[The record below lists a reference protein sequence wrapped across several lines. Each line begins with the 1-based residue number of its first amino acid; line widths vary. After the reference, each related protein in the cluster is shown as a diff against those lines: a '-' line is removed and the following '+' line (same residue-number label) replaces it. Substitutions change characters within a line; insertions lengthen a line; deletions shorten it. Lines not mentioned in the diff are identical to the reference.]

1 MKKNILSALFV
12 GLGLV
17 AVTITYAGEWNEKPV
32 LCADEKETL
41 EVIKE
46 KKEVLLFVGQE
57 YAKVWSEKGLH
68 PIPAKIPLYFYVNKK
83 KGTYTLAEYHPT
95 YKSFCVIA
103 YGENFQD
110 FSGGFN

>member
-1 MKKNILSALFV
+1 MKRNTLFALFV

-17 AVTITYAGEWNEKPV
+17 VVTTTYAGEWNEKPV
-32 LCADEKETL
+32 LCADEEETL

-46 KKEVLLFVGQE
+46 KKEVLLFTGRE
-57 YAKVWSEKGLH
+57 FAKVRSSKGLS

-83 KGTYTLAEYHPT
+83 TGTYTLAEYHPT

-103 YGENFQD
+103 FGEDFLD
-110 FSGGFN
+110 FSNGVF